1 MKLLAKPFERSLNFL
16 SSTSCILHKLSSIF
30 ASVIVAVLPHKL
42 IKHPIWSLYI
52 EIRK

>member
-1 MKLLAKPFERSLNFL
+1 MFYNIRNTTNFKKYFIAL
-16 SSTSCILHKLSSIF
+16 RKLSSIF
-30 ASVIVAVLPHKL
+30 ASVIVVVLPHKL

>member
-1 MKLLAKPFERSLNFL
+1 MKHFIVLL
-16 SSTSCILHKLSSIF
+16 KLSSIF
-30 ASVIVAVLPHKL
+30 AFVMVAVLPHKL

>member
-1 MKLLAKPFERSLNFL
+1 MFYNMRNTTKFYEVFYC
-16 SSTSCILHKLSSIF
+16 TSKLSSIF
-30 ASVIVAVLPHKL
+30 ASAIVAVLSHKL

>member
-1 MKLLAKPFERSLNFL
+1 MFYNIRNITNFMKYFIV
-16 SSTSCILHKLSSIF
+16 ILKISSIF
-30 ASVIVAVLPHKL
+30 ASVIVVVVPHKL